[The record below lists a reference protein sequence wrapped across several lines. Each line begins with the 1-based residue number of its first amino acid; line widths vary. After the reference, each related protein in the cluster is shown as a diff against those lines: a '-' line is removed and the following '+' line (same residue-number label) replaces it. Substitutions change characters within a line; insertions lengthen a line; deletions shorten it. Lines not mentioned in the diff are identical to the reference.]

1 MTILQTENIKFRYD
15 IAEGEHNFPNISL
28 EKNENLL
35 ISGNS
40 GSGKTTLL
48 HLLSGI
54 LQPSSGNI
62 IIENVNTS
70 SLKPHQMDF
79 FRGNKLGVIFQENYF
94 IESLSVITN
103 LTYINALCGI
113 KPDKDYI
120 DSLLVNLNIKS
131 LSHKKPYQLSR
142 GELQRFSIARAL
154 VNKPILLFADEPTS
168 SLDDNNC
175 IRFIELIKH
184 MCTQYE
190 LTLIVATHD
199 SRLKPQFNKVIHL
212 N

>member
-28 EKNENLL
+28 KKNENLM

-54 LQPSSGNI
+54 LQPSSGSI
-62 IIENVNTS
+62 TIDNVNTS
-70 SLKPHQMDF
+70 SLKPHQMDK
-79 FRGNKLGVIFQENYF
+79 FRGNKLGVIFQENFF
-94 IESLSVITN
+94 IESLSVIKN

-113 KPDKDYI
+113 KPDKIYI
-120 DSLLVNLNIKS
+120 DALLNDLNIKS
-131 LSHKKPYQLSR
+131 LAHKKPYQLSR

-154 VNKPILLFADEPTS
+154 VNKPVLLFADEPTS
-168 SLDDNNC
+168 SLDDDNC
-175 IRFIELIKH
+175 IRFIELIKQ
-184 MCTQYE
+184 MCSQYD
-190 LTLIVATHD
+190 LTLIIATHD
-199 SRLKPQFNKVIHL
+199 SRLKPQFKNIISL